1 MTRGEKSCLRL
12 LIYSQDVPFKKV
24 LPQMRG
30 GLCKYGGHFGFSTS
44 DARFSLFLTLSS
56 REVLLGV
63 YRGFV
68 LVLQTL
74 EIAKWHRMKF
84 FCDFFVGSLGSLRF
98 LPYFCIAIGTQ
109 GSLAKSQRA

>member
-1 MTRGEKSCLRL
+1 MTRGDRL
-12 LIYSQDVPFKKV
+12 PSVIDIFSICSLQEGIA
-24 LPQMRG
+24 RNEG
-30 GLCKYGGHFGFSTS
+30 GRVLCKYGGHFGFSTS
-44 DARFSLFLTLSS
+44 DARFSLSS

-74 EIAKWHRMKF
+74 EIAKWHRIKF
-84 FCDFFVGSLGSLRF
+84 FCDFFVESLGSLRI

>member
-1 MTRGEKSCLRL
+1 MHSVIDILTICSLQEGIASNEGR
-12 LIYSQDVPFKKV
+12 V
-24 LPQMRG
+24 
-30 GLCKYGGHFGFSTS
+30 LCKYGGHFGLSTS

-74 EIAKWHRMKF
+74 EIAK
-84 FCDFFVGSLGSLRF
+84 
-98 LPYFCIAIGTQ
+98 
-109 GSLAKSQRA
+109 

>member
-1 MTRGEKSCLRL
+1 MIHGLYYAEIVTRGEKSCLRL
-12 LIYSQDVPFKKV
+12 LIYSQYVPFKKA
-24 LPQMRG
+24 LHEMRG
-30 GLCKYGGHFGFSTS
+30 GVPCKYGGHFGFSAS

-74 EIAKWHRMKF
+74 EIAK
-84 FCDFFVGSLGSLRF
+84 
-98 LPYFCIAIGTQ
+98 
-109 GSLAKSQRA
+109 